1 MEYAIFPHPL
11 DRYRLIQRIARLAR
25 ATFKARRGGVEDD
38 LQAVIARRAR
48 VSPTIIANIENLERC
63 VADPARKPS
72 RERFLKVL
80 TWGLELPRDEVE
92 ALLWLF
98 GEHPLSERDSKQY
111 LGYLNDAE
119 RAATTDLTPAGL
131 RQIVLRQ
138 IRAVIEHAVP
148 DNGSHT
154 AAMQVYMATA
164 SGRLAAERK
173 LLELERHPGQRLRSA
188 QLPSLIN
195 FPAEVHDNPA
205 FVDHLLAHDTSA
217 MTAAQRGQGR
227 EIFRERMAAFGE
239 NLRVYGGRTIIEK
252 PSLVW
257 YLTAR
262 DEGKARK
269 WRRPPDRRWEH
280 VDGLLG
286 LLDHPH
292 FQVGLVE
299 AEAASELEISLKTT
313 ERVILRS
320 ADHRELWEVNP
331 EWGPRFFACDDPT
344 TVLQFYHDF
353 ERAWDRINATDRD
366 KETVCDKLRALLAG
380 AKAGRPDAEL
390 LALLRDS

>member
-25 ATFKARRGGVEDD
+25 VTFKARRGGREDD
-38 LQAVIARRAR
+38 LQAVIARRAS

-63 VADPARKPS
+63 IADPARKPS

-80 TWGLELPRDEVE
+80 SWGLELPRDEIE

-98 GEHPLSERDSKQY
+98 GEGALTERDTKHY
-111 LGYLNDAE
+111 LGYLTDAE
-119 RAATTDLTPAGL
+119 RGATVDLTPAAL
-131 RQIVLRQ
+131 RRIVLRQ
-138 IRAVIEHAVP
+138 IRAIIDHALP
-148 DNGSHT
+148 DSGSHT

-195 FPAEVHDNPA
+195 FPPEVHDDPA
-205 FVDHLLAHDTSA
+205 FVDRLLAHDTSA
-217 MTAAQRGQGR
+217 MTAAQRRQGR
-227 EIFRERMAAFGE
+227 EIFRERMAAFEE

-280 VDGLLG
+280 VGGLLR

-313 ERVILRS
+313 ERVMLRS

-331 EWGPRFFACDDPT
+331 EWGPRFFACDEPT

-353 ERAWDRINATDRD
+353 ERAWDGISPVDRD
-366 KETVCDKLRALLAG
+366 KEAVREKLRTLIAG

-390 LALLRDS
+390 LALLRDI